1 MSYLSSWFL
10 RGLAWL
16 VVSLPEGTPLP
27 PCLAQW
33 PAFEQ
38 EVRQLAQEEQ
48 WLDPRESHLS
58 VDEVVRW
65 SQRVRPVL
73 ADCPCREELLRW
85 PPREEVERA
94 LSLGHAYLRT
104 CEQQEEV
111 EAAFSLDTKAW
122 SQAKLDTRCALAPW
136 KTLEQAHHY
145 AHYPTTLYQA
155 RLRLRL
161 LRCLVGETRWANAT
175 LPPPVPLRHF
185 RRMD

>member
-1 MSYLSSWFL
+1 MLTSWFL
-10 RGLAWL
+10 RSLAWL

-48 WLDPRESHLS
+48 WLDPREPLKS
-58 VDEVVRW
+58 VHEVVRW
-65 SQRVRPVL
+65 SQRLRPVL
-73 ADCPCREELLRW
+73 ANCPRREELLRW

-111 EAAFSLDTKAW
+111 ESAFSLDTRDW
-122 SQAKLDTRCALAPW
+122 RQAKFDACCALAPW
-136 KTLEQAHHY
+136 EALEQAHHY
-145 AHYPTTLYQA
+145 ARYPATLHSL
-155 RLRLRL
+155 RRRLRL

-175 LPPPVPLRHF
+175 LPPPVPLGHF